1 MNKPIKNKSLVYI
14 IMALFVLISLCV
26 PYNVIFSLQENSLVS
41 REEIEKIADKNNLL
55 FTTNFVKISADND
68 KSIDDYVVQYKL
80 FNLFTIKSVKVN
92 VIEDKVLPGGNCIG
106 LSLDSKG
113 VVLIGSNFVIT
124 KKGTQNPIASSA
136 LQIGD
141 IILEMNGTPVNNISD
156 ISSVL
161 EGNTGQPV
169 EVLYKRNNEKFTT
182 MITPALDFQ
191 SKTYKL
197 GLWIRDN
204 ALGVGTLTF
213 VKENLR
219 YGSLG
224 HAINDEDTK
233 QCFDVSDGQIYNCSV
248 VGVKKGQKGT
258 PGELIGLFM
267 LGDGVQGDID
277 KNCPNGVYG
286 EMLEDSVLLQGK
298 EYLPVGG
305 RLTVKP
311 GKAHILCCTE
321 GQEIKKYEIEII
333 KTYQQNSSSDKS
345 MIIKVTDPELLA
357 KTGGIVQGMSG
368 SPIIQNGNIIGAVTH
383 VFINDPTQGFGLYL
397 DWMLIE

>member
-1 MNKPIKNKSLVYI
+1 MI
-14 IMALFVLISLCV
+14 LFVLACLCV
-26 PYNVIFSLQENSLVS
+26 PYGLVFTLKEGSLIS
-41 REEIEKIADKNNLL
+41 RREIEDISDKNNLL
-55 FTTNFVKISADND
+55 FSTNFVKISAEDDNT
-68 KSIDDYVVQYKL
+68 IDDYVVQYKL

-106 LSLDSKG
+106 LSLESKG

-124 KKGTQNPIASSA
+124 KRGTQNPIATSS

-141 IILEMNGTPVNNISD
+141 IILEMNGCSVNNITD
-156 ISSVL
+156 ISNVL
-161 EGNTGQPV
+161 DNNEGEPI
-169 EVLYKRNNEKFTT
+169 EILYKRNNETFTT
-182 MITPALDFQ
+182 EITPALDFQ
-191 SKTYKL
+191 SKKYKL

-213 VKENLR
+213 VKDDLR

-277 KNCPNGVYG
+277 KNCLNGVYG
-286 EMLEDSVLLQGK
+286 QISEDNSILDGK

-321 GQEIKKYEIEII
+321 GEEIKEYEIEIVR
-333 KTYQQNSSSDKS
+333 TYQQNTSSDKS
-345 MIIKVTDPELLA
+345 MIIKVTDPELLE

-368 SPIIQNGNIIGAVTH
+368 SPIIQNGNIVGAVTH